1 MNLILDLLKDKKIL
15 IGIGIGMIFTSLLM
29 FGFGNRELSDSEI
42 EERARKMGMHF
53 EDECKVLF
61 EGNENND

>member
-1 MNLILDLLKDKKIL
+1 
-15 IGIGIGMIFTSLLM
+15 MIFTSLLM

>member
-1 MNLILDLLKDKKIL
+1 MLNLLKDRKIL
-15 IGIGIGMIFTSLLM
+15 IGIGIGMIITSLLTL
-29 FGFGNRELSDSEI
+29 GFGNRQLSDSEI

-61 EGNENND
+61 EGDEIND

>member
-1 MNLILDLLKDKKIL
+1 
-15 IGIGIGMIFTSLLM
+15 MIITSLLTL
-29 FGFGNRELSDSEI
+29 GFGNRQLSDSEI

-61 EGNENND
+61 EGDEIND